1 MDQETQKRYHDF
13 MEKYMG
19 MQKIMRHNQRRQQAC
34 NPWLLVGIHSI
45 NQGKPVMISQISA
58 KLDISNAAATQMI
71 DHLEKHGLVERFDD
85 ESDRRVTLVRM
96 TEAGKASLK
105 ASFQQT
111 TTYLDGL
118 FKHLGEEDTQ
128 HLMRLMDL
136 VMSYTMSNLYASEEK
151 K

>member
-1 MDQETQKRYHDF
+1 MDTENQKRYHDF

-19 MQKIMRHNQRRQQAC
+19 MQKIMRHNARRQQQC
-34 NPWLLVGIHSI
+34 NPWILIGIHSV

-71 DHLEKHGLVERFDD
+71 DSLEKHGLVERFDD
-85 ESDRRVTLVRM
+85 ESDRRVTLVRL
-96 TEAGKASLK
+96 TETGKISLK

-111 TTYLDGL
+111 ATYLDGL

-136 VMSYTMSNLYASEEK
+136 VMNYTMSRLNASEEK

>member
-1 MDQETQKRYHDF
+1 MDTENQKRYHDF

-19 MQKIMRHNQRRQQAC
+19 MQKIMRHNQRRQQQC
-34 NPWLLVGIHSI
+34 NPWLLIGIHSI
-45 NQGKPVMISQISA
+45 NKGQPVMISQISA

-71 DHLEKHGLVERFDD
+71 DHLEKRGLVERFADD
-85 ESDRRVTLVRM
+85 NDRRVTMVRL
-96 TEAGKASLK
+96 TETGKVSLK
-105 ASFQQT
+105 ASFEQT
-111 TTYLDGL
+111 ASFLDGL

-136 VMSYTMSNLYASEEK
+136 VMSYTMSNLYTSEEK

>member
-1 MDQETQKRYHDF
+1 MCGELWLIVFFVIQFNRALIVVRFDDQ
-13 MEKYMG
+13 
-19 MQKIMRHNQRRQQAC
+19 
-34 NPWLLVGIHSI
+34 
-45 NQGKPVMISQISA
+45 QI
-58 KLDISNAAATQMI
+58 ATQMI

-85 ESDRRVTLVRM
+85 ESDRRVTLIRM